1 MHQILISRF
10 ISQFKLKYDMGLFN
24 FFKRKAES
32 NQDPEKLLLE
42 ALDLFLQN
50 KSETEIISD
59 LKARGATEAI
69 TNSVVIRASQMNEKY
84 FSEKTNSPIDSLPN
98 KKSINEVYT
107 ERLNKTQN
115 ETSVLMPHPDVNVY
129 LNTKDGGHGDHFG
142 ALLGFDTMQQN
153 RGRQLIQQMMAIC
166 LGQPP
171 KLVNQA
177 MKIKEVSFTEAG
189 GNSLQIKIRI
199 ILSNENLVS
208 SFPYLETNYVI
219 PFRTKNITEW
229 SHGNSEQAEIDGGG
243 RETFGIGFYATDYAV
258 NKDLYRASPNV
269 NIKLSA
275 FALIVEEYD
284 ASSGPEELNNNFT
297 GYLPSKDFEG
307 NSYYDFIGT
316 LLHFKSC
323 NPLKNNEGYILKV
336 KLINQNED
344 EDFFS
349 VDMFVNNENLHLS
362 KLKIGMAITGNCWF
376 QGEIFNRFDV

>member
-1 MHQILISRF
+1 
-10 ISQFKLKYDMGLFN
+10 MGLFN
-24 FFKRKAES
+24 FFRKRAES
-32 NQDPEKLLLE
+32 HQDTNPGKLLQK

-50 KSETEIISD
+50 KSKAEIISD

-69 TNSVVIRASQMNEKY
+69 AKSVMIRASQMNEKY
-84 FSEKTNSPIDSLPN
+84 FAEKTNSQIDSLHP
-98 KKSINEVYT
+98 KKSINEIYS
-107 ERLNKTQN
+107 EKLNKTQN
-115 ETSVLMPHPDVNVY
+115 AQSTLMPHPDINVN
-129 LNTKDGGHGDHFG
+129 LHTLDGGHGDHFG
-142 ALLGFDTMQQN
+142 ALLGFGTMQQN
-153 RGRQLIQQMMAIC
+153 SGKQLIQQIMAVC
-166 LGQPP
+166 LGQPS

-177 MKIKEVSFTEAG
+177 VKIKEVSLTEAG
-189 GNSLQIKIRI
+189 GNSFLIKIRI

-258 NKDLYRASPNV
+258 NKDLYKASPNV
-269 NIKLSA
+269 NIKLCA

-284 ASSGPEELNNNFT
+284 TSSGLKELNNDFT
-297 GYLPSKDFEG
+297 GYLPSKDFES

-316 LLHFKSC
+316 LLNFKSC

-362 KLKIGMAITGNCWF
+362 KLKPGMTITGCCWF
-376 QGEIFNRFDV
+376 QGEISQ